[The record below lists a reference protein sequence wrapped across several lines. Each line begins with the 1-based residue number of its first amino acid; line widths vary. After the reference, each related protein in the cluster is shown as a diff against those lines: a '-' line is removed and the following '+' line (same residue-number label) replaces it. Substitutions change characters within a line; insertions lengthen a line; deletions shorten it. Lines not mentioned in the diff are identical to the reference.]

1 MAALLRSWPVAAADT
16 DVLIGAPGH
25 VDGING

>member
-1 MAALLRSWPVAAADT
+1 MAALLRSGPVAAADA
-16 DVLIGAPGH
+16 DVLIGAAGH